1 MSVPEQVLHAVLVLT
16 WDADDAENKAAEA
29 QAALELPD
37 SDRED
42 AAAHIESHRG
52 NGDWGG
58 RVADIE
64 ARARERVQ
72 IAIEE
77 GMLPKAFDSILAEP
91 EDNGEVD
98 PFEELG
104 VMSPEDGAA
113 AAGDAL
119 EAFMDEEDD
128 EDPVAE
134 PVQEEVEEE
143 EDDDEDP
150 FAALGVAGPAVALST
165 LDEDDPLAAL
175 MDDED
180 DEDDDDEEDEAED
193 EPAVEEEEDT
203 SSAID
208 AKAAY
213 LMVLETVWVDG
224 VLDPGEVSLLA
235 RRRKE
240 LGLSFEEHLAL
251 VRKMLG

>member
-1 MSVPEQVLHAVLVLT
+1 MAVPEQVLHSVLVLT

-52 NGDWGG
+52 DGDWGG

-72 IAIEE
+72 IAIDE

-91 EDNGEVD
+91 EDDGEVD

-104 VMSPEDGAA
+104 VMSPEDNAA

-119 EAFMDEEDD
+119 EAFMDGDDD

-134 PVQEEVEEE
+134 PVQEEAAEE
-143 EDDDEDP
+143 EDDDEDL

-175 MDDED
+175 MDDE
-180 DEDDDDEEDEAED
+180 EDDEEETEE
-193 EPAVEEEEDT
+193 EPAVEVEEENT

>member
-1 MSVPEQVLHAVLVLT
+1 MAVPEQVLHSVLVLT

-29 QAALELPD
+29 QAALKLSD
-37 SDRED
+37 VDRED

-52 NGDWGG
+52 DGDWGG
-58 RVADIE
+58 RAADIE

-72 IAIEE
+72 IAIDE

-91 EDNGEVD
+91 EDDGEVD

-104 VMSPEDGAA
+104 VMSPEDSAA

-119 EAFMDEEDD
+119 EAFMDGEDD

-143 EDDDEDP
+143 DDEDP

-175 MDDED
+175 MDDE
-180 DEDDDDEEDEAED
+180 EDEEDEAED
-193 EPAVEEEEDT
+193 EPAVEVEEDNT

-235 RRRKE
+235 RRRKD

>member
-1 MSVPEQVLHAVLVLT
+1 MAVPEQVLHSVLVLT
-16 WDADDAENKAAEA
+16 RDADDAENKAAEA
-29 QAALELPD
+29 QAALELAD

-52 NGDWGG
+52 DGDWGG

-72 IAIEE
+72 IAIDE
-77 GMLPKAFDSILAEP
+77 GMLPRAFESILAEP
-91 EDNGEVD
+91 EDDGDVD

-104 VMSPEDGAA
+104 VMSPEDSAT

-119 EAFMDEEDD
+119 EAFMDGEDD

-143 EDDDEDP
+143 EEDDEDP

-175 MDDED
+175 MDDEE
-180 DEDDDDEEDEAED
+180 DEEDEEDEAED
-193 EPAVEEEEDT
+193 EPAVEVEEENT
-203 SSAID
+203 PSAID

>member
-1 MSVPEQVLHAVLVLT
+1 MAVPEQVLHSVLVLT

-29 QAALELPD
+29 QAALKL
-37 SDRED
+37 SDVDRQD

-52 NGDWGG
+52 DGDWGG

-72 IAIEE
+72 IAIDD

-91 EDNGEVD
+91 EDDGEVD

-104 VMSPEDGAA
+104 VMSPEDSAA

-119 EAFMDEEDD
+119 EAFMDGDDD

-134 PVQEEVEEE
+134 PVQEEVAEDD
-143 EDDDEDP
+143 DDDEDP
-150 FAALGVAGPAVALST
+150 FAALGVAGPAVALTT

-175 MDDED
+175 MDDE
-180 DEDDDDEEDEAED
+180 EDDEEETED
-193 EPAVEEEEDT
+193 EPAVEVEEENT

-235 RRRKE
+235 RRRKD
-240 LGLSFEEHLAL
+240 LDLSFEEHLAL

>member
-1 MSVPEQVLHAVLVLT
+1 MAVPEQVLHAVLVLT
-16 WDADDAENKAAEA
+16 WDANDAENKAAEA
-29 QAALELPD
+29 QAALELSD
-37 SDRED
+37 SDRAD

-52 NGDWGG
+52 DGDWGG
-58 RVADIE
+58 RAADIE

-72 IAIEE
+72 IAIDE

-91 EDNGEVD
+91 EDDGEVD

-104 VMSPEDGAA
+104 VMSPEDNAA

-119 EAFMDEEDD
+119 EAFMDGDDD

-134 PVQEEVEEE
+134 PVQEEAAEE
-143 EDDDEDP
+143 EDDDEDL

-175 MDDED
+175 MDDE
-180 DEDDDDEEDEAED
+180 EDEEDEAED
-193 EPAVEEEEDT
+193 DEPAVEVEEEDT

-240 LGLSFEEHLAL
+240 LDLSFEEHLAL

>member
-1 MSVPEQVLHAVLVLT
+1 
-16 WDADDAENKAAEA
+16 
-29 QAALELPD
+29 
-37 SDRED
+37 
-42 AAAHIESHRG
+42 
-52 NGDWGG
+52 
-58 RVADIE
+58 
-64 ARARERVQ
+64 
-72 IAIEE
+72 
-77 GMLPKAFDSILAEP
+77 
-91 EDNGEVD
+91 VD

-104 VMSPEDGAA
+104 VMSPEDSAA

-119 EAFMDEEDD
+119 EAFMEGDDD

-134 PVQEEVEEE
+134 PVQEEVAEE

-175 MDDED
+175 MEDE
-180 DEDDDDEEDEAED
+180 DDEEDEAED
-193 EPAVEEEEDT
+193 EPAVEVEEENT

-235 RRRKE
+235 RRRKD
-240 LGLSFEEHLAL
+240 LDISFEEHLAL

>member
-1 MSVPEQVLHAVLVLT
+1 MAVPEQVLHSVLVLT
-16 WDADDAENKAAEA
+16 WDADDAENRAAEA

-52 NGDWGG
+52 DGDWGG

-72 IAIEE
+72 IAIDE
-77 GMLPKAFDSILAEP
+77 GTLPKAFESILAEP
-91 EDNGEVD
+91 EDDGDVD

-104 VMSPEDGAA
+104 VMSPEDSATV
-113 AAGDAL
+113 AGDAL

-143 EDDDEDP
+143 DDEDP
-150 FAALGVAGPAVALST
+150 FAALGVGGPAVALST

-180 DEDDDDEEDEAED
+180 DEEDEEDEEDEVED
-193 EPAVEEEEDT
+193 EPAVEEEENT
-203 SSAID
+203 SSEID

-240 LGLSFEEHLAL
+240 LDLSFEEHLAL

>member
-1 MSVPEQVLHAVLVLT
+1 
-16 WDADDAENKAAEA
+16 
-29 QAALELPD
+29 
-37 SDRED
+37 
-42 AAAHIESHRG
+42 
-52 NGDWGG
+52 
-58 RVADIE
+58 
-64 ARARERVQ
+64 
-72 IAIEE
+72 
-77 GMLPKAFDSILAEP
+77 
-91 EDNGEVD
+91 
-98 PFEELG
+98 
-104 VMSPEDGAA
+104 
-113 AAGDAL
+113 
-119 EAFMDEEDD
+119 MDEEDD

-143 EDDDEDP
+143 DDEDP
-150 FAALGVAGPAVALST
+150 FAALGVGGPAVALST

-175 MDDED
+175 MDDE
-180 DEDDDDEEDEAED
+180 EDEEDEDEGED
-193 EPAVEEEEDT
+193 EPAVEVEEENT

>member
-1 MSVPEQVLHAVLVLT
+1 MAVPEQVLHSVLVLT

-29 QAALELPD
+29 QAALKLSD
-37 SDRED
+37 VDRED

-52 NGDWGG
+52 DGDWGG

-72 IAIEE
+72 IAIDE

-91 EDNGEVD
+91 EDDGDVD

-104 VMSPEDGAA
+104 VMSPEDSAT

-119 EAFMDEEDD
+119 EAFMDGEDD

-143 EDDDEDP
+143 EEDDEDP

-175 MDDED
+175 MDDE
-180 DEDDDDEEDEAED
+180 EDEEDEAED
-193 EPAVEEEEDT
+193 EPAVEVEEENT

-235 RRRKE
+235 RRRKD
-240 LGLSFEEHLAL
+240 LDLSFEEHLAL

>member
-1 MSVPEQVLHAVLVLT
+1 MAVPEQVLHSVLVLT

-29 QAALELPD
+29 QAALKLSD
-37 SDRED
+37 VDRED

-52 NGDWGG
+52 DGDWGG
-58 RVADIE
+58 RAADIE

-72 IAIEE
+72 IAIDE

-91 EDNGEVD
+91 KDDGEVD

-104 VMSPEDGAA
+104 VMSPEDSAA

-119 EAFMDEEDD
+119 EAFMDGDDD

-143 EDDDEDP
+143 EEDDEDP

-175 MDDED
+175 MDDE
-180 DEDDDDEEDEAED
+180 EDEEDEAED
-193 EPAVEEEEDT
+193 EPAVEVEEEDT

-235 RRRKE
+235 RRRKD
-240 LGLSFEEHLAL
+240 LDLSFEEHLAL

>member
-1 MSVPEQVLHAVLVLT
+1 MAVPEQVLHSVLLLT
-16 WDADDAENKAAEA
+16 WDADNAENKAAEA
-29 QAALELPD
+29 QAALKLSD
-37 SDRED
+37 ADRED
-42 AAAHIESHRG
+42 AAAHIESNRG
-52 NGDWGG
+52 DGDWGG
-58 RVADIE
+58 RVVDIE

-72 IAIEE
+72 IAIDE

-91 EDNGEVD
+91 EDDGEVD

-104 VMSPEDGAA
+104 VMSPEESAA

-119 EAFMDEEDD
+119 EAFMDGEDD
-128 EDPVAE
+128 EGPVAE

-143 EDDDEDP
+143 DDEDP

-175 MDDED
+175 MDDEE
-180 DEDDDDEEDEAED
+180 DEEDEEDEAED
-193 EPAVEEEEDT
+193 EPAVEVEEENT

-235 RRRKE
+235 RRRKD
-240 LGLSFEEHLAL
+240 LDISFEEHLAL

>member
-1 MSVPEQVLHAVLVLT
+1 MAVPEQVLHSVLVLT

-29 QAALELPD
+29 QAALKLSD
-37 SDRED
+37 VDRED

-52 NGDWGG
+52 DGDWGG
-58 RVADIE
+58 RAADVE

-72 IAIEE
+72 IAIDE

-91 EDNGEVD
+91 EDDGEVD

-104 VMSPEDGAA
+104 VMSPEDSAA

-119 EAFMDEEDD
+119 EAFMDGEDD

-134 PVQEEVEEE
+134 PVQEEVEVEE
-143 EDDDEDP
+143 EEEDDEDP

-175 MDDED
+175 MDDE
-180 DEDDDDEEDEAED
+180 EDEEDEAED
-193 EPAVEEEEDT
+193 EPAVEVEEENT

-235 RRRKE
+235 RRRKD

>member
-1 MSVPEQVLHAVLVLT
+1 MAVPEQVLHSVLVLT

-29 QAALELPD
+29 QAALKL
-37 SDRED
+37 SDVDRQD

-52 NGDWGG
+52 DGDWGG
-58 RVADIE
+58 RAADIE

-72 IAIEE
+72 IAIDE

-91 EDNGEVD
+91 EDDGEVD

-104 VMSPEDGAA
+104 VMSPEDNAA

-119 EAFMDEEDD
+119 EAFMDGDDD

-134 PVQEEVEEE
+134 PVQEEAAEE
-143 EDDDEDP
+143 EDDDEDL

-175 MDDED
+175 MDDE
-180 DEDDDDEEDEAED
+180 EDDEEETEE
-193 EPAVEEEEDT
+193 EPAVEVEEENT